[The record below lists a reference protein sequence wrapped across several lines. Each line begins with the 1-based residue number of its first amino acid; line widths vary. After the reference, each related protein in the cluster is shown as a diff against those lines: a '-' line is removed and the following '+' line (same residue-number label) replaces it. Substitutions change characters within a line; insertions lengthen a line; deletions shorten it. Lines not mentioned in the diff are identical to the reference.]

1 MKRMNAVL
9 ALAVLLSG
17 FSFSDT
23 LGQTRRIG
31 IPGIS
36 GSLLPLYVFQDAG
49 FGRKY
54 GLETEMISMR
64 SGSIAIQ
71 ALLAGEIQFA
81 ASGTSSGVEAKIAGA
96 DIVSI
101 AEYIPTLPYTVVVS
115 SRIKAADDL
124 KGKRFAVS
132 RLGAISDIALRLAL
146 EKMGVDPNKEAVILG
161 LGDVASRF
169 SALKAGTIDGTII
182 IPPET
187 LTARKMG
194 FRPILSFQ
202 EAGVQFAFG
211 SIFIARDSGRKNR
224 QVVSNFL
231 KGFTEAI
238 AYIRTNR
245 EGSLRILSKW
255 TRNEDREALQEAY
268 GFFVNLY
275 PKKPYSSDEGMKALI
290 AVMSERNPAVK
301 KFKVQDINDMEYLW
315 ELDKSGFIDNLYR

>member
-1 MKRMNAVL
+1 
-9 ALAVLLSG
+9 
-17 FSFSDT
+17 
-23 LGQTRRIG
+23 
-31 IPGIS
+31 
-36 GSLLPLYVFQDAG
+36 
-49 FGRKY
+49 
-54 GLETEMISMR
+54 MISMR
-64 SGSIAIQ
+64 SGSVAIQ

-81 ASGTSSGVEAKIAGA
+81 ASGTSSGVEARMAGA

-115 SRIKAADDL
+115 PRIKTANDL

-132 RLGAISDIALRLAL
+132 RLGAISDIALRIAL
-146 EKMGVDPNKEAVILG
+146 EKLGIDPKKEAVILG
-161 LGDVASRF
+161 LGDVAARF

-194 FRPILSFQ
+194 FRPVLSFQ

-211 SIFIARDSGRKNR
+211 SIFIAKDFGQKHPD
-224 QVVSNFL
+224 VVLNFL

-245 EGSLRILSKW
+245 EGSLKILSKW
-255 TRNEDREALQEAY
+255 TRNEDREALDEAY

-275 PKKPYSSDEGMKALI
+275 PKKPYSSDDGMNALI
-290 AVMSERNPAVK
+290 TVMRERNPAVT
-301 KFKVQDINDMEYLW
+301 KFNARELNNMDYLRQ
-315 ELDKSGFIDNLYR
+315 LDKTGFIDNLYQ